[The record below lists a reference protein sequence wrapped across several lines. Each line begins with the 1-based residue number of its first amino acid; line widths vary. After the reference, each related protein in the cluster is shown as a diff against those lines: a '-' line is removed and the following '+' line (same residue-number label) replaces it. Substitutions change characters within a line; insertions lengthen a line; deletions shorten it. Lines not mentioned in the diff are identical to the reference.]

1 MEIRALRPE
10 DAAAFQA
17 LRLQGLLEC
26 PAAFASSHAEE
37 VGTALTTIAERLA
50 TQDDRALFG
59 AFDAGV
65 LAGTVGIQ
73 RESMRKLAHK
83 AHVWGVY
90 VAPPARGAGIGRA
103 LLTAALGFA
112 ATTLG
117 VRQVTLGVNGQ
128 NAAAIAL
135 YRSLGFETFGVER
148 GFLCVDGVLHDE
160 LHMVCIL

>member
-1 MEIRALRPE
+1 MEIRAQRPE

-26 PAAFASSHAEE
+26 PSAFASSHAEE
-37 VGTALTTIAERLA
+37 VGTALTVVAERLA
-50 TQDDRALFG
+50 AKDDRAIFG
-59 AFDAGV
+59 AFDAGE
-65 LAGTVGIQ
+65 LVGIVAVQ

-90 VAPPARGAGIGRA
+90 VAPAARGAGTGRA
-103 LLTAALGFA
+103 LLAAALGVA
-112 ATTLG
+112 ANSLG
-117 VRQVTLGVNGQ
+117 VRQVTLGVNER

-148 GFLCVDGVLHDE
+148 GFICIDGVLHDE
-160 LHMVCIL
+160 LHMVHVF

>member
-10 DAAAFQA
+10 DAAVFQA

-26 PAAFASSHAEE
+26 PTAFASSHAEE
-37 VGTALTTIAERLA
+37 VGTALTTVAERLA
-50 TQDDRALFG
+50 AQDDRAVVG

-65 LAGTVGIQ
+65 LVGIVGLQ

-90 VAPPARGAGIGRA
+90 VAPPARGAGTGRA
-103 LLTAALGFA
+103 MLEAALGFA
-112 ATTLG
+112 ASSLG
-117 VRQVTLGVNGQ
+117 VRQVTLGVNEQ

-135 YRSLGFETFGVER
+135 YRGLGFETFGVER

-160 LHMVCIL
+160 LQMVRIL

>member
-1 MEIRALRPE
+1 MEVRALRPE

-26 PAAFASSHAEE
+26 PSAFASSHGEE
-37 VGTALTTIAERLA
+37 AGTPLASVAERLA
-50 TQDDRALFG
+50 VQDDRAIFG

-65 LAGTVGIQ
+65 PVGIVGVQ
-73 RESMRKLAHK
+73 RESLRKLAHK

-90 VAPPARGAGIGRA
+90 VAPSARGAGTGRA
-103 LLTAALGFA
+103 LLAAALGFA
-112 ATTLG
+112 ASGLG
-117 VRQVTLGVNGQ
+117 VRQVTLGVNDR

-148 GFLCVDGVLHDE
+148 GYLCIDGVLHDE
-160 LHMVCIL
+160 LHMVRIL